1 MSELEAMIK
10 TLGYIGYAVI
20 PRAEL
25 AAAQA
30 LNAELARLTSAQ
42 TREIERLRAAL
53 AHYASIGNW
62 WQPNWPDV
70 MDENQRVEWWPES
83 NDLPKDE
90 PWSIAHVALSGGG

>member
-1 MSELEAMIK
+1 MTELEAMIK

-42 TREIERLRAAL
+42 TREIERLRNEVDFML
-53 AHYASIGNW
+53 HEVGKPSKYETDGTN
-62 WQPNWPDV
+62 
-70 MDENQRVEWWPES
+70 
-83 NDLPKDE
+83 
-90 PWSIAHVALSGGG
+90 SGTMCLDYELK

>member
-1 MSELEAMIK
+1 MTELEAMIK

-42 TREIERLRAAL
+42 TREIEPAA
-53 AHYASIGNW
+53 
-62 WQPNWPDV
+62 
-70 MDENQRVEWWPES
+70 QRS
-83 NDLPKDE
+83 
-90 PWSIAHVALSGGG
+90 